1 MPNDLQ
7 ELLNTAKD
15 LLKNELT
22 EIAFNTWIVPLNI
35 ESRIGNEIILSVE
48 NEFFRDTIMSKHLP
62 LIRNTFNFITKLD
75 CTVSIIVKGDSPVIN
90 EPDFTPQPFSFTQNR
105 EYQKNITPNCLNPK
119 YTFETFVVGN
129 NNRFA
134 HAASLA
140 VGDSPS
146 NSYNPLFLYGGVGLG
161 KTHLAQ
167 AIGNDILTRY
177 PDSRVLYVPSE
188 KFIQQYVDAYA
199 QDRRNDFINF
209 YQNIDTLIID
219 DVQFFSGKKGSQEVF
234 FHIFNHLHQNG
245 KQLVLT
251 ADRTP
256 VDMRDIT
263 DRLLSRFKWGLTV
276 KLDVPDFEHRLRILE
291 EKLRREDIN
300 DIPHDVV
307 AYIAKTVNT
316 NVRELEGVV
325 NSLIMHSTIVRRDI
339 TLELAVEVVS
349 QFIKTS
355 RRELTLDYI
364 KSVVCETMGVEPA
377 LLESSSRRG
386 EIVRARQVAMY
397 FAKTL
402 TQNYS
407 LQQIGSYIAGR
418 DHSTVIHSCKTIS
431 NLIDTDKKFKM
442 RIDEIKLKLLSA

>member
-1 MPNDLQ
+1 MKNETAAALWSACLEIVRKTTSNDVFEQWFLPTRGIAMQ
-7 ELLNTAKD
+7 GNVLTVEIPDKSYYDYIESHSADVLREALDTVMGHDSRLRYSIAKKSQLKAPVQVAVKAEKPRFSPQLNTSYTFSQLVDGASNHTALSAARTISLSPGK
-15 LLKNELT
+15 T
-22 EIAFNTWIVPLNI
+22 AFNPI
-35 ESRIGNEIILSVE
+35 
-48 NEFFRDTIMSKHLP
+48 
-62 LIRNTFNFITKLD
+62 FI
-75 CTVSIIVKGDSPVIN
+75 
-90 EPDFTPQPFSFTQNR
+90 
-105 EYQKNITPNCLNPK
+105 
-119 YTFETFVVGN
+119 
-129 NNRFA
+129 
-134 HAASLA
+134 
-140 VGDSPS
+140 
-146 NSYNPLFLYGGVGLG
+146 YGGVGLG

>member
-1 MPNDLQ
+1 M
-7 ELLNTAKD
+7 
-15 LLKNELT
+15 KNETAAALWSACLEIVRKTTSNDEFEKWFVPTRGIAMQGNVLT
-22 EIAFNTWIVPLNI
+22 IEIPDKSFYDYIEAHYADVLRDALDTTMGRDAHLRYSIARKAAIKAPVQNVAKVEKVRFSPQLNASYTFSQLVEGASNHAALSAARTIALSPGKTAFNPI
-35 ESRIGNEIILSVE
+35 
-48 NEFFRDTIMSKHLP
+48 
-62 LIRNTFNFITKLD
+62 FI
-75 CTVSIIVKGDSPVIN
+75 
-90 EPDFTPQPFSFTQNR
+90 
-105 EYQKNITPNCLNPK
+105 
-119 YTFETFVVGN
+119 
-129 NNRFA
+129 
-134 HAASLA
+134 
-140 VGDSPS
+140 
-146 NSYNPLFLYGGVGLG
+146 YGGVGLG
-161 KTHLAQ
+161 KTHLVQ
-167 AIGNDILTRY
+167 AIGNDIVTRF
-177 PDSRVLYVPSE
+177 PDAKVLYVPSE

-234 FHIFNHLHQNG
+234 FHIFNHLHQNN
-245 KQLVLT
+245 KQLVMT

-276 KLDVPDFEHRLRILE
+276 KLDTPDFEHRLRILE
-291 EKLRREDIN
+291 DKLRREDIN

-307 AYIAKTVNT
+307 VYIAKTVNT

-325 NSLIMHSTIVRRDI
+325 NSLLMHSTIVRREI
-339 TLELAVEVVS
+339 TLELAIEVVS
-349 QFIKTS
+349 QFIKMN

-364 KSVVCETMGVEPA
+364 KTVVCEMMGVEPA
-377 LLESSSRRG
+377 LLESASRRG

-418 DHSTVIHSCKTIS
+418 DHSTVIHSCKTVS
-431 NLIDTDKKFKM
+431 NLLETDKKFKM
-442 RIDEIKLKLLSA
+442 RVDEIRLKLLSA